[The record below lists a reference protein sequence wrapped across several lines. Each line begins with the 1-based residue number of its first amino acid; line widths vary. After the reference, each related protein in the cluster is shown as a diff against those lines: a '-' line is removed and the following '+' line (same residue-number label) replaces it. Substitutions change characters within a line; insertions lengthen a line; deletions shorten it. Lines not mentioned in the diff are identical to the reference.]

1 MLYQANLSG
10 ADLRGADLSWAKLS
24 STIFGDIDLRTVKG
38 LKRVIH
44 EGPSTIGIDTI
55 LKSQGEIPEEFLKGT
70 GASDNFIEYARSLSQ
85 DPIKYYTSFISVRLV
100 SPKHAQAWGWAGK
113 EYSFHN

>member
-100 SPKHAQAWGWAGK
+100 SPSATR
-113 EYSFHN
+113 